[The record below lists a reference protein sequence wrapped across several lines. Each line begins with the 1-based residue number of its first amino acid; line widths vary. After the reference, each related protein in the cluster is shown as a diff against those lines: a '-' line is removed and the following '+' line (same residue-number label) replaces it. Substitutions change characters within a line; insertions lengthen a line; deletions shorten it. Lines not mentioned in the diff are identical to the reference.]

1 MELTPDI
8 VACVRAMANNRPTAE
23 YPLAALSQLDPTNK
37 KQLELMIDTVKETSQ
52 YMIGSSRYE
61 LMRFGLTRPQIDTG
75 YELIYNQTV
84 KPALYVPAIVDTI
97 AQGLEYVGTNTD
109 VYTPKMGLALAQIF
123 KDSVNNGTDLDIAIA
138 QLKEADADESTITIL
153 TGLSMYI
160 NRTMPTFRDYLE
172 FKNVTL

>member
-1 MELTPDI
+1 
-8 VACVRAMANNRPTAE
+8 
-23 YPLAALSQLDPTNK
+23 
-37 KQLELMIDTVKETSQ
+37 
-52 YMIGSSRYE
+52 
-61 LMRFGLTRPQIDTG
+61 
-75 YELIYNQTV
+75 V

-138 QLKEADADESTITIL
+138 QLKEADADESTITLL